1 MDKTMSDWQTTQ
13 VFLSDTG
20 VHEVEISL
28 VSGRLRCN
36 CPGYSSRSS
45 CKHARFVDNRMNENG
60 GVYPVEISNSAK
72 AEYFGQKALENPE
85 EFRKYLYRYG
95 RVEVI

>member
-1 MDKTMSDWQTTQ
+1 MSDWQTTQ

-45 CKHARFVDNRMNENG
+45 CKHARFVDNRMNQNN
-60 GVYPVEISNSAK
+60 GVYPVEVSKEAPSEAGANAHTD
-72 AEYFGQKALENPE
+72 PE
-85 EFRKYLYRYG
+85 AFRKFLYRYG